1 MEFRT
6 NRRKSLVTA
15 VLYIEGGGDN
25 RRLGTQFR
33 EGWASFFRRAEFR
46 GRMPKV
52 VRGGTRQQTFNRFIT
67 ALGDSKGGTVPIL
80 LVDSEGPVT
89 TTHSVWQHLHTR
101 DRWDKP
107 ASAGND
113 QAFLMVQVMETWFLA
128 DRNALQTYFGERFT
142 ANAIRQWPQL
152 EKVSKKNGSRCTSDG
167 YRTLL
172 QTLCQRENR
181 LPIAR
186 ANRPGSR
193 RKCLPSRK
201 ESAGP
206 TQRFSITIP
215 SPY

>member
-1 MEFRT
+1 M
-6 NRRKSLVTA
+6 TA
-15 VLYIEGGGDN
+15 VFYIEGGGDN

-152 EKVSKKNGSRCTSDG
+152 EEVPRETVFDTLEKATAGCTKPYAKGKVAFE
-167 YRTLL
+167 LL
-172 QTLCQRENR
+172 AQIDPALVEGACPHAKSLLDR
-181 LPIAR
+181 LR
-186 ANRPGSR
+186 A
-193 RKCLPSRK
+193 L
-201 ESAGP
+201 
-206 TQRFSITIP
+206 
-215 SPY
+215 